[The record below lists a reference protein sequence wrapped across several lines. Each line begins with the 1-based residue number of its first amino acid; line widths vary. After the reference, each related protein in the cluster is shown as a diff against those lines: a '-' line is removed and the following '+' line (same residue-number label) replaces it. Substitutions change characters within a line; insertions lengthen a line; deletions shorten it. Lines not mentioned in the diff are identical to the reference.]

1 MKIALSQQN
10 YILGDFEYNLV
21 KIKQDIQRAIEH
33 KAALIVFSELSITG
47 YPPTDFFNFKD
58 FVKKTEQAI
67 SDLLPWSKQIA
78 IVVGAPRYNEKPE
91 GKDLYNA
98 AYFLNEGVCQ
108 QIVNKTLLPTYD
120 IFDEYRYFEPNTT
133 FHCIDFKGTKIALTI
148 CEDIWDIETNNPLYQ
163 KSPMEELILQKP
175 DIMINI
181 SASPFSYSHI
191 EERKATVRANCLK
204 YQLPMIY
211 CSSVGAQTELVFD
224 GGSMVYNE
232 KGESV
237 YELNYFEEDFAVI
250 DSEALIPN
258 IKTQPHT
265 EKVERKYQAL
275 VLGIRDYFAKSKFKK
290 AVLGLS
296 GGVDSALT
304 LALAVEALGA
314 ENVLSVLMPSQY
326 SSDHSIQDALD
337 ICANLGSPY
346 EIIPIKDSFE
356 MIKGSLSP
364 IFKELPENVTE
375 ENIQARVRG
384 ILLMAVSNKFGNILL
399 NTSNK
404 SEMAVGYGTLYGD
417 MCGGLAVLGDL
428 FKTEV
433 YEMCHFINRDK
444 ILIPENTIVKA
455 PSAELKPGQ
464 VDQDSLPPYDILD
477 TILYQY
483 INKEK
488 GPDEIIAMGY
498 DRDLVVRILNMVNR
512 NEFKRFQA
520 APILRVSSKAFGFG
534 RRIPIVAKYLC

>member
-10 YILGDFEYNLV
+10 YILGDFEYNSS
-21 KIKQDIQRAIEH
+21 KIKIDIQRAIDLQAEM
-33 KAALIVFSELSITG
+33 IVFSELCITG

-58 FVKKTEQAI
+58 FILKTENVI
-67 SDLLPWSKQIA
+67 EELLPFSKKIA
-78 IVVGAPRYNEKPE
+78 IIVGAPSHNSKPE
-91 GKDLYNA
+91 GKDLYNSA
-98 AYFLNEGVCQ
+98 FFLADGICQ
-108 QIVNKTLLPTYD
+108 KIVHKTLLPTYD
-120 IFDEYRYFEPNTT
+120 IFDEYRYFEPNTS
-133 FHCIDFKGTKIALTI
+133 FECIEYKGVKIALTI
-148 CEDIWDIETNNPLYQ
+148 CEDIWDIETANPLYQ
-163 KSPMEELILQKP
+163 KSPMELLSLQKP
-175 DIMINI
+175 DLMINI
-181 SASPFSYSHI
+181 SASPFSYSHS
-191 EERKATVRANCLK
+191 EERKAIVTANCIK
-204 YQLPMIY
+204 YNAPMIY
-211 CSSVGAQTELVFD
+211 CTSVGAQTELIFD
-224 GGSMVYNE
+224 GGSIVYNE
-232 KGESV
+232 KGESI
-237 YELNYFEEDFAVI
+237 YELNYFKEDFALI
-250 DSEALIPN
+250 DTNSLIPE
-258 IKTQPHT
+258 TQKQKVT
-265 EKVERKYQAL
+265 EKGERKYHAL
-275 VLGIRDYFAKSKFKK
+275 VMGIRDYFQKSKFKK

-326 SSDHSIQDALD
+326 SSDHSVADAIQ
-337 ICANLGSPY
+337 ICKNLNSPY
-346 EIIPIKDSFE
+346 EIIAIKDSFE
-356 MIKGSLSP
+356 MIKSSLQP
-364 IFKELPENVTE
+364 VFNNLPENVTE

-384 ILLMAVSNKFGNILL
+384 ILLMAISNKYGNILL

-428 FKTEV
+428 YKTEV
-433 YEMCHFINRDK
+433 YEMCHFINKERE
-444 ILIPENTIVKA
+444 IIPINTIVKP

-477 TILYQY
+477 AILYQY

-488 GPDEIIAMGY
+488 GPDEIIEQGFNK
-498 DRDLVVRILNMVNR
+498 DLVTKILNMVNR